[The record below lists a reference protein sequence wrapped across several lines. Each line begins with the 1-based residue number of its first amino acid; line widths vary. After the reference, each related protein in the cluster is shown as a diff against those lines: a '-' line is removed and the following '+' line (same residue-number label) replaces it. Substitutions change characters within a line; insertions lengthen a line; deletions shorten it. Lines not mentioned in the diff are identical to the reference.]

1 MSVIRQEL
9 EVRLLAFAESRNP
22 ELPIAW
28 EGDSFIR
35 PDPPA
40 PFLESVLVP
49 ESTKDVTVDGLRQR
63 RRGCLQVNIWYPV
76 DGTGSGG
83 VSAIAE
89 ALVSAFPLVPK
100 TGTVSIESTPHV
112 GRPLGDIAGWRI
124 TPVTIAY
131 RYES

>member
-1 MSVIRQEL
+1 MSVIRKEL
-9 EVRLLAFAESRNP
+9 ETRLLAFANSLSP
-22 ELPIAW
+22 KIPIAW
-28 EGDSFIR
+28 EGSSFSR
-35 PDPPA
+35 PSPPV

-49 ESTKDVTVDGLRQR
+49 ESTKDVSVDGLRQR

-76 DGTGSGG
+76 DGRGSAGAD
-83 VSAIAE
+83 AIAE
-89 ALVSAFPLVPK
+89 ALTAAFPLVPK

-124 TPVTIAY
+124 TPVTISY